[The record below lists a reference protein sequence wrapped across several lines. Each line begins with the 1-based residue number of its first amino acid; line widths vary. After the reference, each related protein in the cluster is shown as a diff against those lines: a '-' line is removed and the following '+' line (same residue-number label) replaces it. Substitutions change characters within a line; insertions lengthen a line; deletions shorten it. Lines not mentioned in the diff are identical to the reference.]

1 MSRAVAPVIWKA
13 GSWTVG
19 IQKKENDSVDDSPR
33 PVAVTRKG
41 PERRKPGFRGLPALG
56 AKIIESADTPTPV
69 KLLAVNAKLILPI
82 EQVVPSTLFNDVVKH
97 VSAKDAFGQK
107 DKQQSIAIAKSLTL
121 KFIEASSSVEQTAR
135 LSPLSINCMT
145 VFSMLDPTP
154 SRIHH
159 SFRRGGRG
167 GVLSGGDSMTFYQES
182 TAALILVFIV
192 DTSS

>member
-1 MSRAVAPVIWKA
+1 MSRAVAPVIWKP
-13 GSWTVG
+13 GSRTVG

-41 PERRKPGFRGLPALG
+41 PERRKPGARVLPALG

-69 KLLAVNAKLILPI
+69 KLSAVNAKLTLPI
-82 EQVVPSTLFNDVVKH
+82 KQVVPSTLFNDVVKH
-97 VSAKDAFGQK
+97 VSAKDAFGEK
-107 DKQQSIAIAKSLTL
+107 DKQQRIAIAKSLTL

-154 SRIHH
+154 SRI
-159 SFRRGGRG
+159 SS
-167 GVLSGGDSMTFYQES
+167 LSGGDSMTFYQKS

-192 DTSS
+192 DTSI